1 MSAIRSLPA
10 RTRSASHLG
19 ILREVTTNT
28 DEQNDTADNYSDP
41 EEVDIEVVNVRSF
54 KECSG
59 RDFLLVAIRICAG
72 GGSISSS
79 SSPYCVS

>member
-19 ILREVTTNT
+19 VLREVTTNT

-54 KECSG
+54 KERSWRERGYFSFGCYSYLCWWL
-59 RDFLLVAIRICAG
+59 F
-72 GGSISSS
+72 
-79 SSPYCVS
+79 Y